1 LTRTGAA
8 ETEGVVPA
16 TAAEQ
21 RSLVRRGYDTVSHAY
36 RNDDG
41 RSGLDGLDHPG
52 QYRAWVDE
60 LAGVLP
66 RPARVLDLGCGCG
79 VPATRALLDQG
90 LDVVGV
96 DFSPVQV
103 ARARRLVPGAT
114 FIEADMA
121 VWEPDAAAFDAVTSF
136 YALIHVPL
144 EDQQRLIARLATWLR
159 PGGWAMLIVGSG
171 RWRAVED
178 FFGAPMFWD
187 HADRDTY
194 LQWLRDAG
202 FEVVW
207 YRFVPERDGGHV
219 LVLASTSERA
229 ENPSSATRPRRQ

>member
-1 LTRTGAA
+1 
-8 ETEGVVPA
+8 
-16 TAAEQ
+16 
-21 RSLVRRGYDTVSHAY
+21 
-36 RNDDG
+36 
-41 RSGLDGLDHPG
+41 
-52 QYRAWVDE
+52 
-60 LAGVLP
+60 
-66 RPARVLDLGCGCG
+66 
-79 VPATRALLDQG
+79 
-90 LDVVGV
+90 
-96 DFSPVQV
+96 
-103 ARARRLVPGAT
+103 
-114 FIEADMA
+114 MA